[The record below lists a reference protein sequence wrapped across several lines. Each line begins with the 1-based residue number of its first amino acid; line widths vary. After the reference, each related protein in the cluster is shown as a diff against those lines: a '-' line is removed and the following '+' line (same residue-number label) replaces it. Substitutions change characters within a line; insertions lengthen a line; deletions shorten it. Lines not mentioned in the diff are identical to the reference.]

1 MKPIRMREESNPLE
15 NVSNSLSES
24 LLFRTKKRSL
34 LSVLLSFASFESA
47 REELQ
52 LSDAFIVVS
61 IRRSIS
67 STTTEEHHHHH
78 QLGERK
84 RVTNFCLGFCFFF
97 LGQFSCSLALSLHIF
112 FVRENTHHKNT
123 RPKIMVRS
131 LYTYM
136 REYTAFV
143 RSILRFIFSSE
154 REKLVR
160 AGESRSRLSLL
171 RRSAMMMMLF
181 TREFL
186 VNRVF

>member
-67 STTTEEHHHHH
+67 STTTEEHQHHH

-97 LGQFSCSLALSLHIF
+97 SRAVFVLS
-112 FVRENTHHKNT
+112 
-123 RPKIMVRS
+123 RS
-131 LYTYM
+131 L
-136 REYTAFV
+136 
-143 RSILRFIFSSE
+143 SSHFFC
-154 REKLVR
+154 
-160 AGESRSRLSLL
+160 S
-171 RRSAMMMMLF
+171 
-181 TREFL
+181 
-186 VNRVF
+186 

>member
-1 MKPIRMREESNPLE
+1 MREESNPLE

-67 STTTEEHHHHH
+67 STTTEEHQHHH

-112 FVRENTHHKNT
+112 FVREHTHHNKNT

-131 LYTYM
+131 LYT
-136 REYTAFV
+136 
-143 RSILRFIFSSE
+143 
-154 REKLVR
+154 
-160 AGESRSRLSLL
+160 
-171 RRSAMMMMLF
+171 
-181 TREFL
+181 
-186 VNRVF
+186 